1 MTIDTHQGFKELV
14 AAGLPERQAE
24 AVVALFSKGIEG
36 KVVTPDQF
44 SRGMADIDAR
54 FAEID
59 ARFEKIE
66 MRFTELEARFD
77 QKLAE
82 LEARLVSRLIT
93 VVGLSTALIGVLVT
107 VLSFVT

>member
-44 SRGMADIDAR
+44 SRAM
-54 FAEID
+54 AEID
-59 ARFEKIE
+59 

-82 LEARLVSRLIT
+82 LEARLVNRFIT
-93 VVGLSTALIGVLVT
+93 VVGLSTALIAVLMT
-107 VLSFVT
+107 ILSFVT